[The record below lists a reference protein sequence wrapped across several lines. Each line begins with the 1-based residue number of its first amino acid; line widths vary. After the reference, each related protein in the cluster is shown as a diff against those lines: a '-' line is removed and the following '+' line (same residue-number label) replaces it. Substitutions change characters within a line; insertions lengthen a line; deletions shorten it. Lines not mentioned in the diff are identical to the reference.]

1 MEQLLDRPTQGNRL
15 DLTFAALANPT
26 RRAILEHLAA
36 SGEVAVND
44 LAKSFSM
51 TQPAISRHL
60 KVLEQ
65 AGLISSASE
74 AQRRP
79 RKLEAAPLAEATVW
93 LERYRQ
99 YWQASF
105 ERLDDV
111 LDELKASQPSTKP
124 RAPRER

>member
-1 MEQLLDRPTQGNRL
+1 MEQILDRTTQGSRL

-44 LAKSFSM
+44 LAKSFAM
-51 TQPAISRHL
+51 TQPAVSRHL

-65 AGLISSASE
+65 AGLISSASD

-79 RKLEAAPLAEATVW
+79 RKLQAAPLAEATVW

-111 LDELKASQPSTKP
+111 LDALKATQPSTKP

>member
-1 MEQLLDRPTQGNRL
+1 MEQILDQTTQGSRL
-15 DLTFAALANPT
+15 DLTFVALANPT

-44 LAKSFSM
+44 LAKSFAM

-65 AGLISSASE
+65 AGLISSASD

-79 RKLEAAPLAEATVW
+79 RKLQAAPLAEATVW

-111 LDELKASQPSTKP
+111 LDALKASQPSTKP